1 MKTKEELIELMPYE
15 TAYRAYTGIS
25 FDPEK
30 RAVSTRESFANSIIS
45 LYETLKNLDETRI
58 EEIEKDIEDVTEKLL
73 KKEIAWL
80 NAKSRTISPMITG
93 PARFPTRRNEKALN
107 SEHNRATEYL
117 EYAEKVKT
125 ALIRK
130 YKIVKKIYAED
141 VIEEYR
147 PKTKN
152 SLFKESL
159 YRKLINI
166 AKDNRIEEVE
176 KALENATD
184 IFTSRHK
191 IHRELEALKIK
202 QTAESKEEEVNGVK
216 IVDNIQENRIQ
227 LYFDGK
233 PDKDTITYLKSKC
246 WKWTPSKSC
255 WQNWRNAQRLIETK
269 EYLNRI

>member
-1 MKTKEELIELMPYE
+1 MKTKEELIELVPYE

-30 RAVSTRESFANSIIS
+30 RAVSTREGFANGIIQ
-45 LYETLKNLDETRI
+45 LYEELKKLDETRI
-58 EEIEKDIEDVTEKLL
+58 EEIETDIEEYTERLL
-73 KKEIAWL
+73 KKELAWL
-80 NAKSRTISPMITG
+80 SAKSRTISPMITG

-130 YKIVKKIYAED
+130 YKIVKKISIEEL
-141 VIEEYR
+141 IEEYR

-159 YRKLINI
+159 YRKLMNI
-166 AKDNRIEEVE
+166 AKDNRIEEVK
-176 KALENATD
+176 KALESATD

-191 IHRELEALKIK
+191 IHRELESLKIK

-227 LYFDGK
+227 LFFDGK
-233 PDKDTITYLKSKC
+233 PEKEVITYLKSKC
-246 WKWTPSKSC
+246 WKWAPSKGC
-255 WQNWRNAQRLIETK
+255 WQNWRNPQRLREIK
-269 EYLNRI
+269 EYLKGV